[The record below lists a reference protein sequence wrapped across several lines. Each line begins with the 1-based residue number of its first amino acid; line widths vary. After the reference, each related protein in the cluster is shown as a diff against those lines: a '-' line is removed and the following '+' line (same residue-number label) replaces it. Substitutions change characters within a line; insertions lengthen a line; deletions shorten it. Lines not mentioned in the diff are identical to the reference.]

1 MRRFLLLLE
10 FLTPKGTKQKLRIPV
25 HLPASDPDEILRRLK
40 AADVQMKPGYE
51 HLVLEYLIGQSTGLH
66 PEAG

>member
-1 MRRFLLLLE
+1 MTELLLE

-25 HLPASDPDEILRRLK
+25 LLASDPDEVLRRLR
-40 AADVQMKPGYE
+40 AAGVEMRPGYE
-51 HLVLEYLIGQSTGLH
+51 HLVLEYLIGQSASLH